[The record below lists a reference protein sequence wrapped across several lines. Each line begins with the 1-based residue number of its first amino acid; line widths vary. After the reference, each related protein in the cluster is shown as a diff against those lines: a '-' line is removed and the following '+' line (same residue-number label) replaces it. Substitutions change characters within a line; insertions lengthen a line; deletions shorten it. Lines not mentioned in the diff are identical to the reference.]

1 MRGKGHS
8 FATYLLLGGV
18 DIRQRHK
25 YLGHANVET
34 TTIDTHVVK
43 ELRSPGRT
51 PLDALHSHSRL
62 LRTQSRMPRRGL
74 RLNRVSSFVDS

>member
-1 MRGKGHS
+1 MHS

-18 DIRQRHK
+18 DIRQRQK
-25 YLGHANVET
+25 YLGHVNVET
-34 TTIDTHVVK
+34 STIDTHVVK
-43 ELRSPGRT
+43 EWRSLGRT

-62 LRTQSRMPRRGL
+62 LRTQSRMWRRGL